1 MAATTES
8 LTDDSAAAS
17 DARARRWLAR
27 EGHAVRGHVA
37 AAACAGGVA
46 TAAVIVQAGLIAW
59 VIHAAV
65 IEGRGLSG
73 LWPWLAGAAA
83 AAVARAAADRTR
95 RALGL
100 AAGARVRRDVR
111 ARLVEH
117 AGRLGPLGLGAVHS
131 GALAGRAVEQ
141 IEALDGYFARYQPQ
155 LVLALAAP
163 LAIGAAAVSQDWLA
177 GLFLFAAAPLIP
189 LFMALVGMGAER
201 LSREQFEVMNRL
213 AGHFLDRVRG
223 LPTLQLFAATRRARA
238 EIAGVSDQYRQ
249 RAMRTLR
256 VAFLSSAV
264 LEFFSS
270 VAIAVIAI
278 YVGFGLLGYVA
289 FGPAD
294 ELTLFSG
301 LFVLLLAPEFFQPL
315 RTLAQHYHD
324 RAAAIGAARTLLEV
338 LERPVPQPAGTHP
351 EARAAVALRGI
362 RVAYDGGAPVLRD
375 FDLAIR
381 TGECVAL
388 VGPSGSGKSTVLGV
402 VAGFVTPQ
410 RGSVTVLGRR
420 AGVPGASAWIG
431 QRPFLAHG
439 TIADNIRLAAPDADA
454 GAVEAAA
461 ARAGVMDFAARL
473 PRGLDTPLG
482 ERGAGL
488 SGGEGQRVA
497 LARAFLSPAPLVL
510 LDEPTAGLD
519 AQAEAR
525 VLEGVRGLIG
535 QGRTVIAATHH
546 PAVRAL
552 MDREIHLT
560 DPGGDPHA

>member
-1 MAATTES
+1 
-8 LTDDSAAAS
+8 
-17 DARARRWLAR
+17 
-27 EGHAVRGHVA
+27 
-37 AAACAGGVA
+37 
-46 TAAVIVQAGLIAW
+46 
-59 VIHAAV
+59 
-65 IEGRGLSG
+65 
-73 LWPWLAGAAA
+73 
-83 AAVARAAADRTR
+83 
-95 RALGL
+95 
-100 AAGARVRRDVR
+100 
-111 ARLVEH
+111 
-117 AGRLGPLGLGAVHS
+117 
-131 GALAGRAVEQ
+131 
-141 IEALDGYFARYQPQ
+141 
-155 LVLALAAP
+155 
-163 LAIGAAAVSQDWLA
+163 
-177 GLFLFAAAPLIP
+177 
-189 LFMALVGMGAER
+189 
-201 LSREQFEVMNRL
+201 MNRL

-223 LPTLQLFAATRRARA
+223 LHTLQLFAATRRARA